1 MTAKPTQ
8 GVLDLCFIEA
18 KTSED
23 ITNYLIEI
31 EKEREKKLEMEAQQ
45 QFLETENHASADG
58 NNMTGTQGGEMILS
72 SPKTRKRNE
81 KESYK
86 AIRIGN
92 NHIDVIDTIFCLNSY
107 VNFENIL
114 WIDLSFNE
122 LSKVWY
128 LYEYLDEYMH
138 ICMYVC

>member
-1 MTAKPTQ
+1 MTAKPTE

-23 ITNYLIEI
+23 ISNYLAEI
-31 EKEREKKLEMEAQQ
+31 EKERKKKLEMEAQQ
-45 QFLETENHASADG
+45 QLLESENHGGTDG
-58 NNMTGTQGGEMILS
+58 NNMTGTQGGELIPS

-92 NHIDVIDTIFCLNSY
+92 NHIDVIDTIFCLSSH

-114 WIDLSFNE
+114 WVDLSFNE
-122 LSKVWY
+122 LRKVWC
-128 LYEYLDEYMH
+128 LILNMN
-138 ICMYVC
+138 I